1 MGRAIDD
8 ELTPG
13 RTFLSRRGTVY
24 VAYRLAARATIAG
37 TLGAG
42 ATRRQRA
49 LLAAGTAA
57 DVVAG
62 WVLGRRPGTGLRT
75 RLVADVL
82 ETTYWGRQLEHAD
95 PAALLGLPLMFES
108 GLRME
113 PRDFAATA
121 AGATAV
127 ATSVAAGRRAR
138 GMPSGLASFRTH
150 ALGALSG
157 LLFTR
162 YERSRLSAAV
172 SLHRAEVAARCQQA
186 RLAGQNAVA
195 MGADSIVDLLSR
207 TAPLLR
213 LPGAESADP
222 FARQLAEWKR
232 SLADETTASA
242 TYLGVV
248 VARWQRHANDA
259 HPDLAA
265 DVVIDVA
272 PGDGTVVLSVGQA
285 GHLVRA
291 LDALDLRGRVRL
303 SVEPDGRDGRPDRPI
318 NLQVGDRWV
327 IIPPE
332 PGGRFGPIDVGPI
345 AFMISS
351 LWALDRASS
360 RWVMIRKD
368 LAAGLAATNVG
379 LAAWS
384 HREIVRHGARA
395 RPSILAASFAM
406 AVVDA
411 VVVTRSV
418 RQPVNPDGWSFFAA
432 ATSVAAPAALTSLYW
447 RDLTSRQRLVGIV
460 GSVAVVAIGLAVE
473 RSRPGLRS
481 IVVELAWPLAAVV
494 SLGSLEQAMTRVEG
508 EVARSLEA
516 EDEERIAAAFGD
528 GRAAVID
535 LAARHY
541 QWVRST
547 FDGVRDELD
556 PRTRT
561 ELERRVTEVA
571 ARLEAL

>member
-8 ELTPG
+8 ELPPG

-95 PAALLGLPLMFES
+95 PAALLGLPHMFES

-248 VARWQRHANDA
+248 VARWQRHDNDA

>member
-1 MGRAIDD
+1 MGRAIND

-37 TLGAG
+37 TLGTG

-49 LLAAGTAA
+49 LLAVGTAA

-62 WVLGRRPGTGLRT
+62 WVMGRRPGTGLRT
-75 RLVADVL
+75 RLVADAL

-95 PAALLGLPLMFES
+95 AAALLGMPLMFEA
-108 GLRME
+108 GLRMDPE
-113 PRDFAATA
+113 NFAATTAGVAGIA
-121 AGATAV
+121 AAL
-127 ATSVAAGRRAR
+127 AASRRTRGR
-138 GMPSGLASFRTH
+138 PSGLAAFRHHSF
-150 ALGALSG
+150 GVISG
-157 LLFTR
+157 VLHTL

-213 LPGAESADP
+213 RPGAESADP

-248 VARWQRHANDA
+248 VARWQRRTNDA

-272 PGDGTVVLSVGQA
+272 PGDGTVVLGVGQA

-303 SVEPDGRDGRPDRPI
+303 SVEPDGRDGRPDRPV
-318 NLQVGDRWV
+318 NLQIGDRRV
-327 IIPPE
+327 TIPPE
-332 PGGRFGPIDVGPI
+332 PGGRFGPIDLGPI
-345 AFMISS
+345 AFIISS
-351 LWALDRASS
+351 LWALDRASPRS
-360 RWVMIRKD
+360 VMIRKD
-368 LAAGLAATNVG
+368 LAAGLSASNVAF
-379 LAAWS
+379 AAWS

-395 RPSILAASFAM
+395 RPSILAASVAM

-432 ATSVAAPAALTSLYW
+432 STSVATPAALTSHYW
-447 RDLTSRQRLVGIV
+447 RDLTPRQRLAGIV
-460 GSVAVVAIGLAVE
+460 GSAGVLALGLAIE

-481 IVVELAWPLAAVV
+481 IVVELAWPLAFVV
-494 SLGSLEQAMTRVEG
+494 SVGSLEQATARVEG

-516 EDEERIAAAFGD
+516 EDEERIATAFD
-528 GRAAVID
+528 EGRAAVID